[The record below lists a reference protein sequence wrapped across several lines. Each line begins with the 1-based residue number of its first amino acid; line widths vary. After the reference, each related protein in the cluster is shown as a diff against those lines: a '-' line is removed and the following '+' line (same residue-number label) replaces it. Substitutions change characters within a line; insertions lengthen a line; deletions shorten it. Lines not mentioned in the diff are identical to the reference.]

1 MNDLENAKEL
11 LENGK
16 YTCVLCKGD
25 TVYVSEKRGVAPLLQ
40 WLNEGVDLKDFSVAD
55 KVVGK
60 GAAMLYVLLGV
71 REVYSPVMSTCAV
84 EAFRKFSISYSFD
97 NEVPRIINRKGDGLC
112 PIESAVKDI
121 FSPEEALYLIKQ
133 KLKELQ

>member
-11 LENGK
+11 LKNGE

-40 WLNEGVDLKDFSVAD
+40 WLDEGVEMKGFSVAD

-71 REVYSPVMSTCAV
+71 REVYSPVMSRCAI
-84 EAFRKFSISYSFD
+84 EAFEHFDISYSFD
-97 NEVPRIINRKGDGLC
+97 KEVPRIINRKGDGLC
-112 PIESAVKDI
+112 PIESVVKAT
-121 FSPEEALYLIKQ
+121 FSPQEALRLIKQ